1 MFWSLVLGLRTEENQ
16 FSESTELRHDS
27 AESTEFRRFSPR
39 RDREGGWGR
48 EEIERGD
55 GEKKESSLL
64 VYKCD
69 RGNGGLCPANGD
81 GDRSPEFFPSSSSLK
96 STI

>member
-1 MFWSLVLGLRTEENQ
+1 MHIVCNYSQKTSVGVGEKKRW
-16 FSESTELRHDS
+16 
-27 AESTEFRRFSPR
+27 
-39 RDREGGWGR
+39 GGGGGGGGGGVGRWGR